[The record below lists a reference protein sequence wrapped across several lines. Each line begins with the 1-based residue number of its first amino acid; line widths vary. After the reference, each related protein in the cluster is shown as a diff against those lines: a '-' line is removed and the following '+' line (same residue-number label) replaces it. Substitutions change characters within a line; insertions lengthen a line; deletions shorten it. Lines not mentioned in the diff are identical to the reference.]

1 MTLTAWTD
9 LGGGVRV
16 RQSRAFWMN
25 SLLLLDPRH
34 TVIVDPGVLP
44 SELDDLAAAVAA
56 AHPGRVTL
64 LLSHGHWD
72 HVLGRPWWPRSTTLA
87 HARFATE
94 VRAGEA
100 RIRREAESLA
110 ATHGETWARA
120 FEAFAPDLAIA
131 GEREIELGPWTLVLR
146 DAPGHAPS
154 QVSAHLP
161 GARLLFAADMLSDIE
176 IPILDGPCA
185 IYRRTLETLGPL
197 FESGAIETL
206 VPGHGS
212 VARGAA
218 ACTARLVRDT
228 LYLAMLE
235 AGVREA
241 RDRGRTLE
249 ETQAA
254 LEAIDYAGKDAAYSM
269 RDVHRANVRFTA
281 EGLA

>member
-1 MTLTAWTD
+1 
-9 LGGGVRV
+9 VRV

-44 SELDDLAAAVAA
+44 SELDDLAAEVGA
-56 AHPGRVTL
+56 AHPERVTL
-64 LLSHGHWD
+64 LFSHGHWD
-72 HVLGRPWWPRSTTLA
+72 HVLGRPWWPGAASLA
-87 HARFATE
+87 HARFAAE
-94 VRAGEA
+94 VGAGEA
-100 RIRREAESLA
+100 GIRREAESLA
-110 ATHGETWARA
+110 AKHGEAWRRG
-120 FEAFAPDLAIA
+120 FEAFEPDLAIE
-131 GEREIELGPWTLVLR
+131 GEREIALGPWTLVLR

-154 QVSAHLP
+154 QLSAHLP
-161 GARLLFAADMLSDIE
+161 AARLLFAADMLSDIE
-176 IPILDGPCA
+176 IPMLDGPCA
-185 IYRRTLETLGPL
+185 TYRRTLESLVTL
-197 FESGAIETL
+197 FESGAVETL

-241 RDRGRTLE
+241 RARGRTLE

-254 LEAIDYAGKDAAYSM
+254 LEGMDYTGKDVAYSM
-269 RDVHRANVRFTA
+269 QGVHRANVRFTA